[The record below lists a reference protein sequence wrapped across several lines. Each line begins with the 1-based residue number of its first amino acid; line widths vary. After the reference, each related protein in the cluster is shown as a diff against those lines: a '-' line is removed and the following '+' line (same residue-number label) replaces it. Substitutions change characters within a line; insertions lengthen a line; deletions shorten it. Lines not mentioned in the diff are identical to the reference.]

1 MGIAVV
7 QEERKRRR
15 RRSTFLFLIREDVRI
30 ECESEIDPPL
40 PPLVLRLAAS
50 P

>member
-7 QEERKRRR
+7 QEERKRR

-30 ECESEIDPPL
+30 EFESEIDPPL